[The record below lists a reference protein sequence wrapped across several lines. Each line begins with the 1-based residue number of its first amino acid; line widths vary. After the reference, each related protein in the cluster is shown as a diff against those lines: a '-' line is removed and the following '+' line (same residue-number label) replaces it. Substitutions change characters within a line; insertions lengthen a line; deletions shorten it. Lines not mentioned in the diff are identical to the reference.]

1 LHSFKTISA
10 LNLFSNNIG
19 QKEFVDFCH
28 KLQNRVKGNLPG
40 EGAHMKM
47 SSRLRTREL
56 EFNNDASSAKL
67 SSVLILLYFDNHK
80 VKIPFILRPKY
91 DGVHSGQISFPGG
104 SMEEN
109 DESPIHT
116 ALREAQEELNI
127 NPKKITVLGTLSEM
141 YIPPSNFLVT
151 PVLAYSDIK
160 PDFIPQASEVEK
172 VIEADISFLLEDS
185 LKKTKNIYVR
195 NTQIKAPYYD
205 VNNHTVWG
213 ATAMMLS
220 ELESII
226 KSVD

>member
-1 LHSFKTISA
+1 
-10 LNLFSNNIG
+10 LNLFSNHIG
-19 QKEFVDFCH
+19 QKEFGDFCE
-28 KLQNRVKGNLPG
+28 KLHDQVKGNLPG
-40 EGAHMKM
+40 ERAQMKM
-47 SSRLRTREL
+47 STRLRTKEL
-56 EFNNDASSAKL
+56 ELINHVSSAKL

-104 SMEEN
+104 SKEES
-109 DESPIHT
+109 DESSIHT

-127 NPKKITVLGTLSEM
+127 NPDKITVLGTLSEM

-151 PVLAYSDIK
+151 PVLACSDIK
-160 PDFIPQASEVEK
+160 PDFIPQVSEVEK
-172 VIEADISFLLEDS
+172 VIEADISFLLDDS

-195 NTQIKAPYYD
+195 NTQIIAPYYD
-205 VNNHTVWG
+205 VDNQTIWG

-226 KSVD
+226 KSID